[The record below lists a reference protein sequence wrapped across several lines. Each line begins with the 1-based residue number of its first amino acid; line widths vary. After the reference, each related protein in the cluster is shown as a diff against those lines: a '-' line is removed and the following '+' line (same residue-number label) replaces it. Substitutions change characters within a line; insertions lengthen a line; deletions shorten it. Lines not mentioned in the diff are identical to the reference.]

1 MSILRF
7 DPAIDRLIPSG
18 AQVEKLAGGFTF
30 TEGPIWRPQGVLWFS
45 DVVGNVTRQW
55 SPDGRVIELLRPGG
69 YDGDSL
75 PAGGFIGPNGATAG
89 EHGTVVM
96 CQHGNRRIVRITND
110 LKVTTVV
117 DSFEGKKLNSPNDV
131 VYRSDGSLYFTD
143 PPYGLSKGDDD
154 PTKELPFNGVF
165 KLTNGKLQVLVKDM
179 TRPNGLAFSPDEKTL
194 YVANSDENY
203 RMWMRFD
210 VNADG
215 TVRNGRVFADVTAE
229 PEEGLPDGLKID
241 SLGNMWTTGPAG
253 IWVFT
258 PSGKHIGTIKT
269 PEQPANCAW
278 GEDGKTLFITANTG
292 LYRLRTS
299 VQGQKLVY

>member
-210 VNADG
+210 VNVHG
-215 TVRNGRVFADVTAE
+215 TVRNGRVFADVSAE